1 MEDFSISISKGRFG
15 SFVTVPAGEVRIL
28 QLTDIQII
36 DSDQMR
42 VPDRLCTRERLKWT
56 PDRVWDNAY
65 RYVQE
70 AIDAAQ
76 PHLIVITGDNVYGEF
91 DDSGR
96 QFRDFCDFFESLGIP
111 WAPVFGNHDN
121 ESDFGVSRQ
130 CAYLESLPRCL
141 FMRGDATGHGNYAV
155 TLGTD
160 LRIRDDE
167 RSVPSTDDKNSVPS
181 TDDKKSVPSAIR
193 TLLMLD
199 SHGCLTHPGI
209 RADQIEL
216 CRKAL
221 EEVREQCG
229 TLPPL
234 FACYHIPSD
243 EFLHAA
249 ADAGYQGD
257 SDYWAKYELGV
268 TLPARNGDF
277 GKRDDPQGRVGDND
291 AFLEF
296 FKAAGGDG
304 IFVGHYHKNCTSIL
318 SDGVRYTF
326 GLKTGVYDYHNS
338 DMIGGT
344 LITLTGEN
352 GGAHGENGGAHD
364 ESGGAPGETADRP
377 GFSVKHLYTRLKD
390 DFWER
395 LERAGE

>member
-70 AIDAAQ
+70 AIDAVG
-76 PHLIVITGDNVYGEF
+76 PHLIIITGDNVYGEF

-155 TLGTD
+155 TLVTD
-160 LRIRDDE
+160 L
-167 RSVPSTDDKNSVPS
+167 
-181 TDDKKSVPSAIR
+181 SAIR

-209 RADQIEL
+209 RTDQIEL

-344 LITLTGEN
+344 LITLGGSGEDDN
-352 GGAHGENGGAHD
+352 DDH
-364 ESGGAPGETADRP
+364 SAPGFT
-377 GFSVKHLYTRLKD
+377 VKHLYTRLKD